1 MKVENFQKITQTTF
15 NFLNCKCCIRRLYL
29 ITSKDYFSK
38 VKNVFSF
45 FGLLD
50 VIFITQILIL
60 ILIILILMKFDEL
73 ISCTFRMVIDSVDPL
88 KYLCI
93 IRGPRCTLFSKSNK
107 KSFCFNVFI
116 IQPHKV
122 KYT

>member
-15 NFLNCKCCIRRLYL
+15 NFLNCKCCNRRLYL
-29 ITSKDYFSK
+29 IKSKDYFSK

-73 ISCTFRMVIDSVDPL
+73 ISCIFRMVIDSVDPL
-88 KYLCI
+88 NISVSFAVQDAPCSQNQIKNPFVSMFL
-93 IRGPRCTLFSKSNK
+93 LSNRTK
-107 KSFCFNVFI
+107 
-116 IQPHKV
+116 
-122 KYT
+122 